1 MIVKNDGDAVVVT
14 SKRND
19 IEEETELVSSE
30 LVAITPDSEKIT
42 ISSDSDLMA
51 AFMAKNNISA
61 TFISEKYVTNSSS
74 GIVSF
79 VHKPLYDLI
88 AKNIVMDY
96 KDGSKYAF
104 FSHEILGHLLLNY
117 SFFHTASPIYYELF
131 RINIY
136 A

>member
-42 ISSDSDLMA
+42 ITSDSDLMA

-61 TFISEKYVTNSSS
+61 TFTLSTEEVQWPTIQPKQPKDTLAMQAQPDNVV
-74 GIVSF
+74 VS
-79 VHKPLYDLI
+79 
-88 AKNIVMDY
+88 
-96 KDGSKYAF
+96 
-104 FSHEILGHLLLNY
+104 
-117 SFFHTASPIYYELF
+117 T
-131 RINIY
+131 
-136 A
+136 